1 MEHRKS
7 PSVGSEPEL
16 SMGWVDPCTGWVGLG
31 RVTDAGF
38 DAPVAAAAAAATRQ
52 RLVRASRYIVVR
64 LALMRHSWECEQPL
78 DG

>member
-1 MEHRKS
+1 MS
-7 PSVGSEPEL
+7 AAYWVFGGDVLVAVVGCAD
-16 SMGWVDPCTGWVGLG
+16 VAGWVGLG